1 MRTLILVTL
10 LLVSFGAMA
19 QNSNY
24 NAIASGRVRLEGR
37 SAFAPSFEIFVDSFT
52 TLEQG
57 SVNDLLTLDYLT
69 NSTISVGQ
77 FGWAYIP
84 VSGGNTTFKRTY
96 VGSNTFALPKATIA
110 MGTAQYTTAGTR
122 SASYDS
128 NTNAV
133 NEVAEFILP
142 GGSGGNKTV
151 VSFGMM
157 IQFCATNSS
166 ATLITNRF
174 VTLNGPPYGALQQ
187 EVSATI
193 NEVRAYATANDGTVA
208 VGGVIPIIPCKL
220 YWLTGVRNVTEG
232 HANFSLYDP
241 TTGIIVGE
249 SVATM
254 GTTNVTWNIQIG
266 NTTAGL
272 STSGN
277 TYWDNLIVN
286 YHDAF
291 YPLGPLKTTP
301 PAPVQVVVQ
310 RQMLGEGG
318 DAMLDEGGGSMLGE

>member
-1 MRTLILVTL
+1 MRYFLIMLFLFPLAL
-10 LLVSFGAMA
+10 LA

-37 SAFAPSFEIFVDSFT
+37 SSFAPSFEIFVDSFT

-110 MGTAQYTTAGTR
+110 MGPSQYTTAGSR

-166 ATLITNRF
+166 ATQITNQF
-174 VTLNGPPYGALQQ
+174 ITMNGPPYGALVQ
-187 EVSATI
+187 EVSVSL
-193 NEVRAYATANDGTVA
+193 NRVRAIGTLNDGTLEI
-208 VGGVIPIIPCKL
+208 GGAIPIEPCKI
-220 YWLTGVRNVTEG
+220 YWITGHRDVAEG
-232 HANFSLYDP
+232 HCGMSLYDP
-241 TTGIIVGE
+241 VDGALVGE
-249 SVATM
+249 SVAAM

-266 NTTAGL
+266 NVTTSLA
-272 STSGN
+272 TSGN
-277 TYWDNLIVN
+277 TYWDNFIVN
-286 YHDAF
+286 YHDGF

-301 PAPVQVVVQ
+301 PPPAQEVAQNLLFGEDGTGI
-310 RQMLGEGG
+310 LGESSESII
-318 DAMLDEGGGSMLGE
+318 LE